1 MLMLLT
7 CLSKTQLWLFFTR
20 LSIGEIALGCMSW
33 FCGLYVM
40 VLWAGGAEF
49 HCDGVKLRERTGSG

>member
-33 FCGLYVM
+33 FCGLGGGQNSIVM
-40 VLWAGGAEF
+40 VL
-49 HCDGVKLRERTGSG
+49 S